1 MIKYDVKYWNAQI
14 KASQKM
20 LEEFHTAG
28 DRVVAE
34 YLDSEEAA
42 RNDEG
47 LDARKINMFWAN
59 IGILKAALYGN
70 PPKPLASREFQDPE
84 DDVGRVAASIM
95 ERLLSTGPNG
105 SGVDMHEAFQHSV
118 EDRLI
123 PGMGQIWL
131 RYDAKVSEVEAQ
143 PGVLG
148 KQITDE
154 NVCTDYVY
162 WRDFFYGTARVWK
175 EVPWVAR
182 RVWMTPELMETRF
195 GKSKVKDVPLV
206 VPDEGKARP
215 ATSTEEDSGA
225 KRGEVYE
232 IWCKTTR
239 KVYWVVLGFDTMLD
253 EKPDPLQLPNFFP
266 CPRPLLANTTTKRLI
281 GRADFTMVRSQY
293 DQLNQINIR
302 LGYLIDACKAVGV
315 YDKTADGVSRM
326 LNQGVENQ
334 LIPVDNW
341 AMFAE
346 KGGIKGVV
354 DWLPIEAIVIVIE
367 KLREQRTDVVQQIY
381 ELTGISDIMR
391 GVTNARETYG
401 AQQLKAQYSS
411 SRLQLYQMQVG
422 SFVAEAMDIKAMIIS
437 KHFQPQTIV
446 RKSLVMFTAD
456 APYAEQAVQLI
467 KDSWELMYR
476 INISSTQMSIPDY
489 NAEKQMRQEYV
500 TSMGQFVSQITPL
513 IQQVPTAAPFML
525 KILQWAGASFSTS
538 CGVETL
544 FDNYIRAVEKQLQQP
559 PPPDPEVA
567 KQQAEAQ
574 AKQGLAQQEGQV
586 KQSLAQFDAQ
596 TKQALAGIEA
606 KVKFDLTQLET
617 ASKERIAEEDNK
629 TKLAIAEG
637 KQMDLLVDQAK
648 GLEERERAL
657 ETAKGEADLQ
667 NRASEMQIQHI
678 LDSAMLEVKKLSD
691 THELRVKESIIKARA
706 ETEKG
711 EAKGE
716 VDGMKKMHADLIKS
730 VGEVVRGLQG
740 LQSDK
745 GKRSISITLPDGGK
759 ASAEVISHRD

>member
-1 MIKYDVKYWNAQI
+1 MAAYDVKYWQAQI
-14 KASQKM
+14 TASKKM
-20 LEEFHTAG
+20 LENFHDAG
-28 DRVVAE
+28 DKVVAE
-34 YLDSEEAA
+34 YLDASEAA

-47 LDARKINMFWAN
+47 LEAKKVNMFWAN

-70 PPKPLASREFQDPE
+70 PPKPLASREFQDPD

-123 PGMGQIWL
+123 PGMGQVWL
-131 RYDAKVSEVEAQ
+131 RYDAKVVDVQIAA
-143 PGVLG
+143 GVSG
-148 KQITDE
+148 KQIKDE
-154 NVCTDYVY
+154 NVVTDYVY
-162 WRDFFYGTARVWK
+162 WKDFFYGTARVWK

-182 RVWMTPELMETRF
+182 RVWMTTESMKTRF
-195 GKSKVKDVPLV
+195 GEEKVKDVPLV
-206 VPDEGKARP
+206 LIQEDGKASAAGAGDSENP
-215 ATSTEEDSGA
+215 AR
-225 KRGEVYE
+225 RGEVFE

-239 KVYWVVLGFDTMLD
+239 KVHWVVLGFDDMLD
-253 EKPDPLQLPNFFP
+253 EKQDPLQLPNFFP
-266 CPRPLLANTTTKRLI
+266 CPRPLFANTTTKKLI
-281 GRADFTMVRSQY
+281 GKADYSMVKSQY

-326 LNQGVENQ
+326 LKEGVENE

-354 DWLPIEAIVIVIE
+354 DWLPIEAVVTVIE

-437 KHFQPQTIV
+437 KHFQPETIV
-446 RKSLVMFTAD
+446 KKSLVMQTAD
-456 APYAEQAVQLI
+456 QQFAEPAVQLI

-476 INISSTQMSIPDY
+476 INVSSTQMSIPDY

-500 TSMGQFVSQITPL
+500 TSMGQFIGQIQPL
-513 IQQVPTAAPFML
+513 IEKAPSAAPFML

-538 CGVETL
+538 GGVETL
-544 FDNYIRAVEKQLQQP
+544 FDNYIREVEKALQQP
-559 PPPDPEVA
+559 PPPNPDVI
-567 KQQAEAQ
+567 KAQ
-574 AKQGLAQQEGQV
+574 ADQAGKAADLQSKQTLAQIDG
-586 KQSLAQFDAQ
+586 Q
-596 TKQALAGIEA
+596 TKQVLANIEARVKMQIAEMDKQTKEHLAQLDAETKLQIAGIQQDDLWQGELALLEQKQQKIDATVQQSKTQTEHIVESALLEIRNLVQTYEHQMNQKLLKA
-606 KVKFDLTQLET
+606 KSDPAAGAAKPEVDMAGMQKMHEELLTQVSGL
-617 ASKERIAEEDNK
+617 
-629 TKLAIAEG
+629 
-637 KQMDLLVDQAK
+637 MDSMK
-648 GLEERERAL
+648 GL
-657 ETAKGEADLQ
+657 AK
-667 NRASEMQIQHI
+667 
-678 LDSAMLEVKKLSD
+678 
-691 THELRVKESIIKARA
+691 
-706 ETEKG
+706 
-711 EAKGE
+711 
-716 VDGMKKMHADLIKS
+716 
-730 VGEVVRGLQG
+730 
-740 LQSDK
+740 
-745 GKRSISITLPDGGK
+745 
-759 ASAEVISHRD
+759 

>member
-1 MIKYDVKYWNAQI
+1 
-14 KASQKM
+14 
-20 LEEFHTAG
+20 
-28 DRVVAE
+28 
-34 YLDSEEAA
+34 
-42 RNDEG
+42 
-47 LDARKINMFWAN
+47 
-59 IGILKAALYGN
+59 
-70 PPKPLASREFQDPE
+70 
-84 DDVGRVAASIM
+84 
-95 ERLLSTGPNG
+95 
-105 SGVDMHEAFQHSV
+105 
-118 EDRLI
+118 
-123 PGMGQIWL
+123 
-131 RYDAKVSEVEAQ
+131 
-143 PGVLG
+143 
-148 KQITDE
+148 
-154 NVCTDYVY
+154 
-162 WRDFFYGTARVWK
+162 
-175 EVPWVAR
+175 
-182 RVWMTPELMETRF
+182 
-195 GKSKVKDVPLV
+195 
-206 VPDEGKARP
+206 
-215 ATSTEEDSGA
+215 
-225 KRGEVYE
+225 
-232 IWCKTTR
+232 
-239 KVYWVVLGFDTMLD
+239 
-253 EKPDPLQLPNFFP
+253 
-266 CPRPLLANTTTKRLI
+266 
-281 GRADFTMVRSQY
+281 
-293 DQLNQINIR
+293 
-302 LGYLIDACKAVGV
+302 
-315 YDKTADGVSRM
+315 
-326 LNQGVENQ
+326 
-334 LIPVDNW
+334 
-341 AMFAE
+341 MFAE

-538 CGVETL
+538 GGVETL

-559 PPPDPEVA
+559 PPPNPEVA

-606 KVKFDLTQLET
+606 KVKFDLAQLET

-637 KQMDLLVDQAK
+637 KQMDLLVDQAQ
-648 GLEERERAL
+648 GLEERERDL
-657 ETAKGEADLQ
+657 ETAKGEAELQ
-667 NRASEMQIQHI
+667 SRASEMQIQHI
-678 LDSAMLEVKKLSD
+678 LDSAMLEIKKLSGD
-691 THELRVKESIIKARA
+691 HELRVKESIIKARA

-716 VDGMKKMHADLIKS
+716 IDGIKKMHADLIKS

-759 ASAEVISHRD
+759 ASAEVLSHRD